1 MRDAGQDPCRASRR
15 IAASASGATRISP
28 VRAVTRRRRRYHQQV
43 ADTSSAPTNR
53 SGGIARW
60 LNDAPAV
67 LVANPTA
74 QSGRA
79 GDLIRVARA
88 LLDEAHVPHRFV
100 ATEPEGRT
108 IDRVRD
114 VIDNDGARVVI
125 YMGGDGT
132 FAEVAKGIIASS
144 HAHDVAM
151 GMLPTGTANDQG
163 KSFGLSA
170 GAGALARNV
179 AVIAAG
185 EVVGCD
191 VGQLVIERG
200 AREVHRDLFFDSFS
214 IGLGAAS
221 LETRNRDRERV
232 GRIPGL
238 GAVYRDQLVY
248 AGAVLQR
255 FVESYVVDI
264 KFDVDTVIDG
274 QVVAFEDVL
283 DIIIK
288 NTKIF
293 GGEWI
298 FDPGAESDDGRFE
311 LVPVT
316 GRRDFGTKLLGSLRR
331 SPVGIDDLASL
342 GFQHAPPIRGA
353 HFDLTVR
360 GAPLPAAQC
369 DGEELPAGD
378 RYRVD
383 AVPRALRLIVPRAH
397 VDGRGLPPAGS
408 ATEG

>member
-1 MRDAGQDPCRASRR
+1 VAETDAVSDP
-15 IAASASGATRISP
+15 
-28 VRAVTRRRRRYHQQV
+28 
-43 ADTSSAPTNR
+43 APTNR
-53 SGGIARW
+53 SVGLVRW

-74 QSGRA
+74 HSGKA
-79 GDLIRVARA
+79 ADWIRTARA
-88 LLDEAHVPHRFV
+88 LLDEARVPHRFV

-114 VIDNDGARVVI
+114 VIDDGTRVVI

-132 FAEVAKGIIASS
+132 FAEVAKGIFASH

-191 VGQLVIERG
+191 VGQLAIERG
-200 AREVHRDLFFDSFS
+200 GRVIHRDLFFDSFS

-264 KFDVDTVIDG
+264 KFDIDAVIDG
-274 QVVAFEDVL
+274 VIHQFEHVL
-283 DIIIK
+283 DIIVK
-288 NTKIF
+288 NTRIF

-298 FDPGAESDDGRFE
+298 FDPRSESDDGRFE

-316 GRRDFGTKLLGSLRR
+316 GRRDFGTKLIGSLRR
-331 SPVGIDDLASL
+331 SPVGVDDLQLL
-342 GFQHAPPIRGA
+342 GFSHAPAITGA
-353 HFDLTVR
+353 RFDLAVHGST
-360 GAPLPAAQC
+360 LPAAQC
-369 DGEELPAGD
+369 DGEELPAGE
-378 RYRVD
+378 RYRIDV
-383 AVPRALRLIVPRAH
+383 VPRALRLIVPREHAEP
-397 VDGRGLPPAGS
+397 GL
-408 ATEG
+408 

>member
-1 MRDAGQDPCRASRR
+1 MPSSDDASRTTT
-15 IAASASGATRISP
+15 TRTTTTGRP
-28 VRAVTRRRRRYHQQV
+28 V
-43 ADTSSAPTNR
+43 
-53 SGGIARW
+53 GIARW
-60 LNDAPAV
+60 LAGAPAV

-74 QSGRA
+74 HSGKA
-79 GDLIRVARA
+79 ADWIRVARA
-88 LLDEAHVPHRFV
+88 LLDEAKVAHRFV

-108 IDRVRD
+108 IDRVRE
-114 VIDNDGARVVI
+114 VIDDGGARVVI

-132 FAEVAKGIIASS
+132 FAEVAKGIFASQ
-144 HAHDVAM
+144 HASDVAM

-185 EVVGCD
+185 EVASCD
-191 VGQLVIERG
+191 VGRLVIERG
-200 AREVHRDLFFDSFS
+200 PKEIHRDLFFDSFS

-238 GAVYRDQLVY
+238 GAIYRDHLVY

-264 KFDVDTVIDG
+264 KFDVDAVIDG
-274 QVVAFEDVL
+274 TVHHLDNLL
-283 DIIIK
+283 DIILK

-293 GGEWI
+293 GGEWV
-298 FDPGAESDDGRFE
+298 FDPDAESDDGKLE

-316 GRRDFGTKLLGSLRR
+316 GRRDLGTKLLGSLRR
-331 SPVGIDDLASL
+331 SPVGIEDLQKL
-342 GFQHAPPIRGA
+342 GFSHAPPISGA
-353 HFDLTVR
+353 RFDLQVR
-360 GAPLPAAQC
+360 GTPLPAAQC
-369 DGEELPAGD
+369 DGEELPAGE
-378 RYRVD
+378 RYRIDV
-383 AVPRALRLIVPRAH
+383 VPRALRLIVPRDH
-397 VDGRGLPPAGS
+397 IDS
-408 ATEG
+408 AV